1 MNETQKEFCQKEII
15 ELVGK
20 IAKSKSW
27 ARTGPTEKDQVY
39 WQTHMES
46 YEAQKRLFELELQ
59 SVPPPPRL
67 REIAENIFHRS
78 SPSRYIDHSGCR
90 VFPPGT
96 PPSGCLPG
104 SSYEA
109 SCRGCRLPS
118 QLRCDAIW

>member
-59 SVPPPPRL
+59 SVPPP
-67 REIAENIFHRS
+67 
-78 SPSRYIDHSGCR
+78 R
-90 VFPPGT
+90 V
-96 PPSGCLPG
+96 
-104 SSYEA
+104 
-109 SCRGCRLPS
+109 
-118 QLRCDAIW
+118 